1 MEENKITLLD
11 EEGNEMEFEIIMTL
25 DVEGVEYAILAQE
38 DDEESAVVLRM
49 DYDEDGELL
58 LVPIEDDEEYEN
70 VVSAYEVL
78 AEEEEL

>member
-1 MEENKITLLD
+1 MEDNKIILLD

-38 DDEESAVVLRM
+38 GDEESAVVLRM
-49 DYDEDGELL
+49 DYDADGELM

>member
-38 DDEESAVVLRM
+38 GDEESAVVLRM

>member
-1 MEENKITLLD
+1 MEDNKIILLD
-11 EEGNEMEFEIIMTL
+11 EEGNEMEFEIILTL

-38 DDEESAVVLRM
+38 GDEESAVVLRM
-49 DYDEDGELL
+49 DYDADGELML
-58 LVPIEDDEEYEN
+58 MPIEDDEEYEN